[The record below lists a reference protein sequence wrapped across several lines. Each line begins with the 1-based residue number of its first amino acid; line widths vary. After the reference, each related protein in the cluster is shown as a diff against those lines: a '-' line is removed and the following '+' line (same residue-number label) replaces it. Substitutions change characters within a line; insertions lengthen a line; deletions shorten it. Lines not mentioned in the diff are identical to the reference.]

1 MSRYPYGN
9 NPGKVKNYEAF
20 WTRSAVNR
28 PMVAFS
34 LKGWFPIGEIGS
46 SKNWKLHDCLTPE
59 MVDLGILASEQAQL
73 LKEGE
78 VMEDDVFRG
87 DSPTQ
92 GIRWL
97 PGMLGVEQR
106 VLEGNISEEAEHR
119 TWDELENI
127 GLDRENAWF
136 KKYLQFFDILKEA
149 ADGKYPIGHATMHG
163 PSDLAFM
170 LRGHET
176 SVMDLYDE
184 PEKSLRLLS
193 RLNLFLDEV
202 TKEGFKHVDRF
213 CGGYFDPQFHLW
225 APGPIKRLQEDA
237 TALYSPQ
244 LYREFLKPLDR
255 ELAGKFPYNVMHLHS
270 TSMYILEDFLEIS
283 EIKSFE
289 INLDVAA
296 DLKAM
301 LPYYKKVQENKRP
314 LIVRGSFLPD
324 DLRLLVDSLEP
335 TGLYIIIMVKSIKE
349 VQELRSIL
357 GM

>member
-1 MSRYPYGN
+1 MSRYEYGN
-9 NPGKVKNYEAF
+9 NPEKVKNYEAF
-20 WTRSAVNR
+20 WQRSPVKR

-46 SKNWKLHDCLTPE
+46 SKNWQLHSCLTPE
-59 MVDLGILASEQAQL
+59 MVDPAVLAAEQAEL
-73 LKEGE
+73 LREGE
-78 VMEDDVFRG
+78 LMGDDVFRG

-106 VLEGNISEEAEHR
+106 ILEGNISEEAEHR
-119 TWDELENI
+119 SWDELEKI
-127 GLDRENAWF
+127 ALDKENPWF
-136 KKYLQFFDILKEA
+136 KKYIRFFDTLREYAK
-149 ADGKYPIGHATMHG
+149 GRYPVGHATMHG

-184 PEKSLRLLS
+184 PEKSLKLLTQ
-193 RLNLFLDEV
+193 LNLFLDEV
-202 TKEGFKHVDRF
+202 TKEGFKHVDKF
-213 CGGYFDPQFHLW
+213 CGGYFDPQYHLW

-237 TALYSPQ
+237 TALYSPT
-244 LYREFLKPLDR
+244 LYRDFLKPLDR
-255 ELAGKFPYNVMHLHS
+255 ELAGRYPYNVMHLHS
-270 TSMYILEDFLEIS
+270 TSMYILEDFLEIK

-314 LIVRGSFLPD
+314 LIVRGSFSPD
-324 DLRLLVDSLEP
+324 DLGLLVDSLES
-335 TGLYIIIMVKSIKE
+335 TGLYLVIMVKNSGE
-349 VQELRSIL
+349 MEALRPIL